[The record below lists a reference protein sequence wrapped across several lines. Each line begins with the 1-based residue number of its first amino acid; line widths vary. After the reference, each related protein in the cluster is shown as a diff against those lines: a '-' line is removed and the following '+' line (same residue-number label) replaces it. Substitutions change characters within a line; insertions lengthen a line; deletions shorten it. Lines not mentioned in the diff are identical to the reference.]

1 MKWKLFFLIFPFLLT
16 LVSCGT
22 VSVASTSPLPTK
34 LQVERVTHTINYFSP
49 FSRTITKAQSVQ
61 VLYNAALAL
70 PEPLTT
76 GARSCSGGY
85 GLTYHLH
92 FSQNGMS
99 AQQMDLKPSGCGD
112 VLIIGKNDTRAVSKA
127 FITSFAQT
135 MGVSLSQIIVNPLP
149 LKRKPTL

>member
-1 MKWKLFFLIFPFLLT
+1 MKWMLFFLIFPFLLT

-34 LQVERVTHTINYFSP
+34 LQVERATYTINHFSP

-70 PEPLTT
+70 PKPLTT
-76 GARSCSGGY
+76 RAHSCPADY

-99 AQQMDLKPSGCGD
+99 VQQMDLEASGCRA
-112 VLIIGKNDTRAVSKA
+112 LIIGKNDTRIVSEA
-127 FITSFAQT
+127 FITSSAQT
-135 MGVSLSQIIVNPLP
+135 MGISLSQIIVSPLP
-149 LKRKPTL
+149 LNRKPTL